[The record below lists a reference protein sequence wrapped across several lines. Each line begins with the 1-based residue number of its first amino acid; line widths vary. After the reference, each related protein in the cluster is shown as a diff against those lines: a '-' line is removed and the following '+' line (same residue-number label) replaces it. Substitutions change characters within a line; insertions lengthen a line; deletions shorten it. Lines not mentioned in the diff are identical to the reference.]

1 MGSMMVPYG
10 YANKRVGIDQLDNYD
25 TWAKLQ
31 PEFKRRVRAMFV
43 AAQGRVGVG
52 TGWRS
57 SDLQKAV
64 FLQRHVVGPTG
75 KVNWDGKQ
83 WALKPGMA
91 PAAPPGRS
99 FHEGLNNGLA
109 MAIDIV
115 GDIAW
120 AGAHAGEFGLIEFA
134 KVNKEPWHFQC
145 AELPR
150 GVSAWIQAGRPQPHD
165 LSGKTASPAS
175 PGKQN
180 SPSKPAPGGQR
191 RQLRAGH
198 QGPDVTE
205 MQALLIKA
213 GAMADKPANR
223 DGVFGQGT
231 HGALTRFQAG
241 CQLAPDG
248 ICGPNTWKALG
259 G

>member
-1 MGSMMVPYG
+1 VGAMTVPYG

-25 TWAKLQ
+25 TWAKLH

-43 AAQGRVGVG
+43 AANGRVGIG

-57 SDLQKAV
+57 SDLQKSV
-64 FLQRHVVGPTG
+64 FLQRHVPAPGG
-75 KVNWDGKQ
+75 KVNWDGKL

-109 MAIDIV
+109 MAIDII

-120 AGAHAGEFGLIEFA
+120 AGAHAADFQLIEFA

-150 GVSAWIQAGRPQPHD
+150 GVTAWINAGRPQPRD
-165 LSGKTASPAS
+165 LSGKIPST
-175 PGKQN
+175 PG
-180 SPSKPAPGGQR
+180 SGKPAAPPKTSAGGQR
-191 RQLRAGH
+191 PKLSLGH
-198 QGPDVTE
+198 EGPEVTD
-205 MQALLIKA
+205 MQRLLIEA
-213 GAMADKPANR
+213 GAMADKPANC
-223 DGVFGQGT
+223 DGKFGPGT
-231 HGALTRFQAG
+231 HGALTRFQAAR
-241 CQLAPDG
+241 QLDADG

>member
-1 MGSMMVPYG
+1 MGAMTVPYG
-10 YANKRVGIDQLDNYD
+10 YGNKRVGIDQLDNYE
-25 TWAKLQ
+25 TWAKLH

-43 AAQGRVGVG
+43 AANGRVGVG

-57 SDLQKAV
+57 SDLQKSV
-64 FLQRHVVGPTG
+64 FLQRHVVGPSG
-75 KVNWDGKQ
+75 KVNWDGKL

-91 PAAPPGRS
+91 PVAPPGRS

-109 MAIDIV
+109 MAIDVV

-120 AGAHAGEFGLIEFA
+120 AGAHADEFGLIEFA

-145 AELPR
+145 AELPAVSRR
-150 GVSAWIQAGRPQPHD
+150 GSMPAVRSRAISAARSRRRQVRASR
-165 LSGKTASPAS
+165 LSP
-175 PGKQN
+175 P
-180 SPSKPAPGGQR
+180 KPAPGGQR
-191 RQLRAGH
+191 PNLRLGH
-198 QGPDVTE
+198 QGTDVTE

-213 GAMADKPANR
+213 GALTDKPANR
-223 DGVFGQGT
+223 DGVFGPGT
-231 HGALTRFQAG
+231 HGALQRFQAARK
-241 CQLAPDG
+241 LAADG

>member
-1 MGSMMVPYG
+1 MMVPYG
-10 YANKRVGIDQLDNYD
+10 YGNKRVGIDQLDNYE
-25 TWAKLQ
+25 TWAKLH
-31 PEFKRRVRAMFV
+31 PEFKRRARAMFV
-43 AAQGRVGVG
+43 AATGRVGVG

-57 SDLQKAV
+57 SDLQRSV
-64 FLQRHVVGPTG
+64 FLERHVVSPSG
-75 KVNWDGKQ
+75 KVNWDGKL

-91 PAAPPGRS
+91 PCAPPGRS

-109 MAIDIV
+109 MAIDII

-120 AGAHAGEFGLIEFA
+120 ADAHADEFGLMQFA
-134 KVNKEPWHFQC
+134 AVNNEPWHFQC

-150 GVSAWIQAGRPQPHD
+150 GVSAWIKAGRPQPRD
-165 LSGKTASPAS
+165 LSGKVPSTSG
-175 PGKQN
+175 PGKRT
-180 SPSKPAPGGQR
+180 SPENPPPGGQR
-191 RQLRAGH
+191 RTLRLGH
-198 QGPDVTE
+198 KGADVAE

-213 GAMADKPANR
+213 GAMNDKPANR

-231 HGALTRFQAG
+231 HGVVKSFQAG
-241 CQLAPDG
+241 CKLAADG

>member
-1 MGSMMVPYG
+1 MGAMTVPYG
-10 YANKRVGIDQLDNYD
+10 YGNKRVGIDQLDNYE
-25 TWAKLQ
+25 TWAKLH

-43 AAQGRVGVG
+43 AANGRVGVG

-57 SDLQKAV
+57 SDLQKSV
-64 FLQRHVVGPTG
+64 FLQRHVVGPSG
-75 KVNWDGKQ
+75 KVNWDGKL

-91 PAAPPGRS
+91 PVAPPGRS

-109 MAIDIV
+109 MAIDVV

-120 AGAHAGEFGLIEFA
+120 AGAHADEFGLIEFA

-145 AELPR
+145 AELHR
-150 GVSAWIQAGRPQPHD
+150 GVSAWLNAGRPQPRD
-165 LSGKTASPAS
+165 LSGKIPSTSG
-175 PGKQN
+175 PGKPT
-180 SPSKPAPGGQR
+180 SPPKPPPGGQR
-191 RQLRAGH
+191 PNLRLGH
-198 QGPDVTE
+198 QGTDVTE

-213 GAMADKPANR
+213 GALTDKPANR
-223 DGVFGQGT
+223 DGVFGPGT
-231 HGALTRFQAG
+231 HGAVQRFQAARK
-241 CQLAPDG
+241 LAADG